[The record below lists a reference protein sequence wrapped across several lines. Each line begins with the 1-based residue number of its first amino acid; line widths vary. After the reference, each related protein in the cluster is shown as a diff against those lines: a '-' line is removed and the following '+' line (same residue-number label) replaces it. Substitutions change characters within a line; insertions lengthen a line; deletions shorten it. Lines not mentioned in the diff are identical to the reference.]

1 MAGFLSTAAG
11 EYSGPMPLEIGSAD
25 SDKDAKLTV
34 NGGIFMTILG
44 RRSVLSLVID
54 WFKVIRQ

>member
-1 MAGFLSTAAG
+1 
-11 EYSGPMPLEIGSAD
+11 MPLEIGNAD

>member
-1 MAGFLSTAAG
+1 
-11 EYSGPMPLEIGSAD
+11 MPLDTGGAEP
-25 SDKDAKLTV
+25 DKDSEFTV
-34 NGGIFMTILG
+34 NVGIFMTILG

>member
-1 MAGFLSTAAG
+1 LHFDPPQLANIPD
-11 EYSGPMPLEIGSAD
+11 PMPLEIGSAD